1 MAEAF
6 SYQAHTIDEMFNNFE
21 IPSERVTDFSSAVS
35 QLVSNRPASA
45 TVTSI
50 WTGTQAE
57 YDAVSPKT
65 ATTLYFIKA

>member
-6 SYQAHTIDEMFNNFE
+6 SYQTHAIDEMFNNFE
-21 IPSERVTDFSSAVS
+21 LPSERVTDFSSAVS